1 MRIAPGKQELQD
13 RMELR
18 QSRLAGHQHSAPDE
32 RADAAQ
38 DDPQL
43 VDAEWCRSG
52 SHTLRVAQSPTPL
65 KGVPRYLTLSTSA
78 QSSDTSRRTPV
89 GSVPQRHYAGHR

>member
-1 MRIAPGKQELQD
+1 MQPNSVGRGATAAVFRAMDIETVQMFVTPGKHDLQKHMQVRESHLTPD
-13 RMELR
+13 K
-18 QSRLAGHQHSAPDE
+18 HPAPDE

-43 VDAEWCRSG
+43 VDTEWCRSG

-65 KGVPRYLTLSTSA
+65 KGVPRCLTLSE
-78 QSSDTSRRTPV
+78 
-89 GSVPQRHYAGHR
+89 